1 MAMTTKLTANTNEA
15 FTDDELD
22 SVNGGYSWSEF
33 KADVVGAAKALRQG
47 IGDGY
52 RSAQKMLP

>member
-1 MAMTTKLTANTNEA
+1 MTTKLTANTNEA

-22 SVNGGYSWSEF
+22 SVNGGYSWNEF